1 MTVLAVETS
10 PLDIAAANARR
21 TLARSGQV
29 DKRDHIALLGAHA
42 DLREALLTLLALVD
56 AHNKTHEAVR
66 AS

>member
-1 MTVLAVETS
+1 MTALAIEAS

-29 DKRDHIALLGAHA
+29 DNRDRIALIGAHT

-56 AHNKTHEAVR
+56 THNETHREVTT
-66 AS
+66 S